1 MALVVAVALLLVPS
15 DNARAATT
23 VGRTFTLTSTC
34 TGSTLVQKSEGP
46 GVPSYAVP
54 AGGGVLISFSTMASS
69 APMARMNF
77 KVFRPTGAAN
87 EYTIVAATATVTLTP
102 SGLNTLSA
110 RIPVNAGDRLG
121 IYGESDAP
129 CNAASSGSEFRWDG
143 GDFASGTTHT
153 YSQGTPNNGA
163 VDVSAQ
169 VEPDADRD
177 AFGDETQ
184 DVCWTDPS
192 TQATCPAPTIAG
204 TAQAGQ
210 TLTGTPNGAPMTPA
224 YRWLRCDAGGEGC
237 TVIPGETGTIHD
249 VTVADQSH
257 TLRFRK
263 TATNAGGSQTSDS
276 APTGV
281 VPALPVP
288 PPVLSRVSMTRT
300 RFAVA
305 AFATPVAALRIPRGS
320 AFRYTL
326 SVAASVRLRISAV
339 LPGRRSGRRCLPP
352 SRRLMHNR
360 RCTRLA
366 LKRTLRRHGHAGR
379 NTVRFSGKIGTRA
392 LKPGRYQA
400 RITATAE
407 SGASTP
413 RTLRFTIVKG

>member
-1 MALVVAVALLLVPS
+1 VRTRSVTRTQCAGMALVVAVALLLVPS

-54 AGGGVLISFSTMASS
+54 AGGACSF
-69 APMARMNF
+69 PRMNF

-177 AFGDETQ
+177 AFGDETVDGDTQ
-184 DVCWTDPS
+184 RRADDP
-192 TQATCPAPTIAG
+192 G
-204 TAQAGQ
+204 
-210 TLTGTPNGAPMTPA
+210 L
-224 YRWLRCDAGGEGC
+224 
-237 TVIPGETGTIHD
+237 
-249 VTVADQSH
+249 
-257 TLRFRK
+257 
-263 TATNAGGSQTSDS
+263 
-276 APTGV
+276 
-281 VPALPVP
+281 
-288 PPVLSRVSMTRT
+288 
-300 RFAVA
+300 
-305 AFATPVAALRIPRGS
+305 
-320 AFRYTL
+320 
-326 SVAASVRLRISAV
+326 
-339 LPGRRSGRRCLPP
+339 
-352 SRRLMHNR
+352 
-360 RCTRLA
+360 
-366 LKRTLRRHGHAGR
+366 
-379 NTVRFSGKIGTRA
+379 
-392 LKPGRYQA
+392 
-400 RITATAE
+400 
-407 SGASTP
+407 
-413 RTLRFTIVKG
+413 